1 MKTVT
6 TAIILALLLAAATA
20 TPARSEEAPEGMQMR
35 SAFDPSRELF
45 VKKSPAGEEVLS
57 TGAPIGG
64 AAGGGEALLQRTGR
78 DMAMPAPWVEEGRE
92 FRLKV
97 RELADRLLEAN
108 EGAVSGR
115 TILAASFVSVDQFD
129 KSSSFG
135 KLVSEMLISEFNR
148 RGMRVREYR
157 TRTGPE
163 PVPGSGEFM
172 LTREPAARP
181 VLGANDLVLAGTYY
195 SDEANVFVNARLF
208 DADGGMVL
216 SASSMVLPQSETT
229 RTMLARG
236 SGMRMMPAETGI
248 RAFSDMADESSIGFL
263 FNEEDLH

>member
-1 MKTVT
+1 MKTLT
-6 TAIILALLLAAATA
+6 TAIILALLLAAAL
-20 TPARSEEAPEGMQMR
+20 PAFAEEAPEGMQMR

-64 AAGGGEALLQRTGR
+64 PSGDEEALLQRTDR

-92 FRLKV
+92 FRLKA

-108 EGAVSGR
+108 EEAVSGR

-129 KSSSFG
+129 RSSSFG
-135 KLVSEMLISEFNR
+135 KLVSEMLVSEFNR
-148 RGMRVREYR
+148 RGLRVREYR
-157 TRTGPE
+157 TRSAPE
-163 PVPGSGEFM
+163 PVPGSGEFI

-181 VLGANDLVLAGTYY
+181 ALGAGDLVLAGTYY

-208 DADGGMVL
+208 DAVDGMVL

-236 SGMRMMPAETGI
+236 SGMRMQPAETGI
-248 RAFSDMADESSIGFL
+248 RAFSDMTDKSSIGFL